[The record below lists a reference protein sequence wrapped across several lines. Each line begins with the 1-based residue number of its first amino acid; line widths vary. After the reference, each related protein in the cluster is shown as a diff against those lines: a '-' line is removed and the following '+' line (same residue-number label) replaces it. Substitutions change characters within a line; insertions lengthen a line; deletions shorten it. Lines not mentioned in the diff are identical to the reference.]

1 MKVSES
7 EAIMEAEFTKL
18 LKQAEEP
25 PRAEPGD
32 YIDPVSHLLYCGK
45 CRTAKQHR
53 IHLFGKE
60 YVVTCVCQCE
70 HERREAEREAQRRKE
85 QLIAINRMKA
95 AGLQDKALKNYTF
108 ANDIGDNPNMPKAK
122 NYVKHWKEM
131 YSENIGLFLYGNVG
145 TGKSFFAGCIANAL
159 IEQGVPVLMTNFS
172 KVLNS
177 LTRMFEEDRNAYIE
191 SLNKYHLLIIDDL
204 GIERNTEY
212 AMEQVFGVIDG
223 RYRSGKPMIITTNL
237 SWFDITHPRDL
248 MHVRIYDRIR
258 EVCQPIA
265 FTGRNYRS
273 ENAEN
278 KRRKTVQL
286 LSTERRE

>member
-1 MKVSES
+1 
-7 EAIMEAEFTKL
+7 MEVEFKKL
-18 LKQAEEP
+18 IRQAEKP
-25 PRAEPGD
+25 QKMEPGD
-32 YIDPVSHLLYCGK
+32 YVDSDSNLLYCGK
-45 CRTAKQHR
+45 CHTPKQHR
-53 IHLFGKE
+53 MHLFGKE

-70 HERREAEREAQRRKE
+70 HEKREAEREAQRKKE
-85 QLIAINRMKA
+85 QMMAIDRMKS

-122 NYVKHWKEM
+122 NYVKHWQEM
-131 YSENIGLFLYGNVG
+131 YSENIGLLLYGDVG

-159 IEQGVPVLMTNFS
+159 IERGIPVLMTNFS
-172 KVLNS
+172 KILNS
-177 LTRMFEEDRNAYIE
+177 LTGMFEEDRNAYIE
-191 SLNKYHLLIIDDL
+191 SLNKYPLLIIDDL

-212 AMEQVFGVIDG
+212 ALEQVFGVIDG

-237 SWFDITHPRDL
+237 SWNDITNPDPSDL

-273 ENAEN
+273 KNAEN
-278 KRRKTVQL
+278 KRRKIVRML
-286 LSTERRE
+286 NED